1 MWLNVK
7 KSNNGPS
14 SSDAFEQAFI
24 EGDDEVHDDNGD
36 VDDGGGDDNDVDDGG
51 GDGVVVKEGITFP
64 LDSSICPAFT
74 SRSIVSSWRLSF
86 ASKIWSKQISSQ
98 EKKTIVT
105 CPLSKLIS

>member
-1 MWLNVK
+1 MD
-7 KSNNGPS
+7 PS

-36 VDDGGGDDNDVDDGG
+36 VDDGGGDDNDVDDG
-51 GDGVVVKEGITFP
+51 VVVKEGITFP

-86 ASKIWSKQISSQ
+86 ASKI
-98 EKKTIVT
+98 
-105 CPLSKLIS
+105 

>member
-1 MWLNVK
+1 MD
-7 KSNNGPS
+7 PS

-24 EGDDEVHDDNGD
+24 EGDVVDDEVHDDNGD
-36 VDDGGGDDNDVDDGG
+36 VDDGGGDENDLDDGGGDENG

-86 ASKIWSKQISSQ
+86 ASKI
-98 EKKTIVT
+98 
-105 CPLSKLIS
+105 